1 MQSSSGSL
9 IPLLIRVSSAKDDTD
24 DDVDTVDDDI
34 DVDVEDDEDDEDDED
49 VPLAISAM

>member
-1 MQSSSGSL
+1 MQSTSGSL

-24 DDVDTVDDDI
+24 DDVDTDDDD
-34 DVDVEDDEDDEDDED
+34 DVDDEDCVDNEEDED